1 MENTDTP
8 WTWGDPIPSPE
19 QAFFDVA
26 GLRIHY
32 YAIFILVGIAVAL
45 WIANTRLVRRGGESG
60 VVIDIALW
68 AVPFG
73 IIGGRAF
80 HVLTH
85 LSDYFGPNIDPLE
98 SLKIWNG
105 GLAIYGALIFGAVGA
120 FIGASRAKLNFVS
133 LADALAPGILLAQA
147 IGRWG
152 NYFNQEL
159 FGRPTDLPWAL
170 KIDRPNPAI
179 PDGLPSDAVF
189 HPTFFYEFLWS
200 LVGVAILLIL
210 DKRMN
215 LRWGRLFGLYLIYY
229 SIGRFWIE
237 NLRIDPSDVYL
248 GLRTNQWSAVFG
260 IVIGLA
266 IIVWSVRRHHGLEL
280 SVYRSGFDKPTE
292 GEVDAESNGDA
303 AESSSEDAPA
313 ETESKAAK
321 SNQNESDKSSS
332 KK

>member
-1 MENTDTP
+1 MESTSTD
-8 WTWGDPIPSPE
+8 WQWGEPIPSPTE
-19 QAFFDVA
+19 TSFGVF
-26 GLRIHY
+26 GLQVHY

-45 WIANTRLVRRGGESG
+45 WMANSRLVRRGGESG
-60 VVIDIALW
+60 LVIDIALW

-73 IIGGRAF
+73 IIGGRLF

-85 LSDYFGPNIDPLE
+85 LSDYVGPNIDPLE
-98 SLKIWNG
+98 FLKVWNG
-105 GLAIYGALIFGAVGA
+105 GLAIYGALIFGALGA
-120 FIGASRAKLNFVS
+120 YIGAKRAKLSFLS
-133 LADALAPGILLAQA
+133 LADVLAPGILLAQA

-200 LVGVAILLIL
+200 IAGVIILLAL
-210 DKRMN
+210 DKRLS

-248 GLRTNQWSAVFG
+248 GLRTNQWSAVAG
-260 IVIGLA
+260 MVIGLA
-266 IIVWSVRRHHGLEL
+266 LIIWSTRRHHGLEL
-280 SVYRSGFDKPTE
+280 TVYTQSRAAQDEVVDIEESE
-292 GEVDAESNGDA
+292 G
-303 AESSSEDAPA
+303 
-313 ETESKAAK
+313 ETESAKEAK
-321 SNQNESDKSSS
+321 SNQIESDETSP

>member
-1 MENTDTP
+1 MENTETG

-19 QAFFDVA
+19 QAFFDVL

-32 YAIFILVGIAVAL
+32 YAIFILVGIAIAL

-60 VVIDIALW
+60 LVIDIALW

-98 SLKIWNG
+98 ALKIWNG

-120 FIGASRAKLNFVS
+120 YIGAKRARLSFLS
-133 LADALAPGILLAQA
+133 LADVLAPGILLAQA

-200 LVGVAILLIL
+200 IAGVIILLIL
-210 DKRMN
+210 DKRLN

-248 GLRTNQWSAVFG
+248 GLRTNQWSAVVG
-260 IVIGLA
+260 ILIGLA
-266 IIVWSVRRHHGLEL
+266 LIVWSVRRHHGIEL
-280 SVYRSGFDKPTE
+280 SVYTSEPAPTE
-292 GEVDAESNGDA
+292 DAED
-303 AESSSEDAPA
+303 SSDSEPA
-313 ETESKAAK
+313 EGSETDEK
-321 SNQNESDKSSS
+321 SNQIESDETSSQ
-332 KK
+332 K

>member
-1 MENTDTP
+1 MESTSTD
-8 WTWGDPIPSPE
+8 WNWGDPIPSPT
-19 QAFFDVA
+19 QAYFDVF
-26 GLRIHY
+26 GLRVHY

-60 VVIDIALW
+60 LVIDIALW

-73 IIGGRAF
+73 IIGGRLF

-85 LSDYFGPNIDPLE
+85 LSDYVGPNIDPLE
-98 SLKIWNG
+98 FTKIWNG

-120 FIGASRAKLNFVS
+120 YIGAKRAKLSFLS
-133 LADALAPGILLAQA
+133 LADVLAPGILLAQA

-179 PDGLPSDAVF
+179 PDGLPTDAVF

-200 LVGVAILLIL
+200 IVGVVILLVL
-210 DKRMN
+210 DKRLN

-248 GLRTNQWSAVFG
+248 GLRTNQWSAVAG

-266 IIVWSVRRHHGLEL
+266 LIIWSMRRHHGLEL
-280 SVYRSGFDKPTE
+280 TVYTQEPEPKDEAGDVEDSE
-292 GEVDAESNGDA
+292 GETAPA
-303 AESSSEDAPA
+303 AE
-313 ETESKAAK
+313 AK
-321 SNQNESDKSSS
+321 SNQIESDETSS

>member
-1 MENTDTP
+1 MENTETG

-19 QAFFDVA
+19 QAFFDVL

-32 YAIFILVGIAVAL
+32 YAIFILVGIAIAL

-60 VVIDIALW
+60 LVIDIALW

-98 SLKIWNG
+98 ALKIWNG

-120 FIGASRAKLNFVS
+120 YIGAKRARLSFLS
-133 LADALAPGILLAQA
+133 LADVLAPGILLAQA

-200 LVGVAILLIL
+200 IAGVIILLIL
-210 DKRMN
+210 DKRLN

-248 GLRTNQWSAVFG
+248 GLRTNQWSAVVG
-260 IVIGLA
+260 ILIGLA
-266 IIVWSVRRHHGLEL
+266 LIVWSVRRHHGIEL
-280 SVYRSGFDKPTE
+280 SVYTSAPAATDNAEDSSDSEPTE
-292 GEVDAESNGDA
+292 A
-303 AESSSEDAPA
+303 SETP
-313 ETESKAAK
+313 EK
-321 SNQNESDKSSS
+321 SNQIESDETSS

>member
-1 MENTDTP
+1 MESTSTGWQP
-8 WTWGDPIPSPE
+8 GDPIPSPP
-19 QAFFDVA
+19 QAFFDVF
-26 GLRIHY
+26 GLRVHY

-45 WIANTRLVRRGGESG
+45 WIANTRLVKRGGESG
-60 VVIDIALW
+60 LVIDIALW

-73 IIGGRAF
+73 IIGGRLF
-80 HVLTH
+80 HVVTH
-85 LSDYFGPNIDPLE
+85 LSDYVGPNIDPLE
-98 SLKIWNG
+98 FTKIWNG

-120 FIGASRAKLNFVS
+120 YIGAKRAKLSFLS
-133 LADALAPGILLAQA
+133 LADVLAPGILLAQA

-170 KIDRPNPAI
+170 IIDRPNPAI

-200 LVGVAILLIL
+200 IAGVVLLLIL
-210 DKRMN
+210 DKRLN

-248 GLRTNQWSAVFG
+248 GLRTNQWSAVAG

-266 IIVWSVRRHHGLEL
+266 LIIWSVRRHHGLEL
-280 SVYRSGFDKPTE
+280 TVYTQAPASED
-292 GEVDAESNGDA
+292 DAEQDGESEVSDDTN
-303 AESSSEDAPA
+303 AE
-313 ETESKAAK
+313 AK
-321 SNQNESDKSSS
+321 SNQIESDETSP